1 MCAFKPFRN
10 DPSRAQLTV
19 ARKISII
26 HVAYTITISSLSL
39 SLPFSLPLFLFSS
52 IGRFIRL
59 RNGKGCVE
67 LRMELLSLNFII
79 VIFSIEFIE
88 LLLLLLFK
96 YIDCVKKRKYSKFNF
111 SILWIWSWDKIIF
124 SLTRFLHEQ
133 YCIEGIS
140 WWMGKDLNEA
150 WLN

>member
-39 SLPFSLPLFLFSS
+39 FLPFSLPLFLFSS

-59 RNGKGCVE
+59 ARNGKGCVE

-96 YIDCVKKRKYSKFNF
+96 YIDCVKKRKYSKFNVF
-111 SILWIWSWDKIIF
+111 QFFGFEVEIK
-124 SLTRFLHEQ
+124 
-133 YCIEGIS
+133 
-140 WWMGKDLNEA
+140 
-150 WLN
+150 

>member
-39 SLPFSLPLFLFSS
+39 SLPFPLPLFLFSS

-59 RNGKGCVE
+59 ARNGKGCVE

-88 LLLLLLFK
+88 LLLLLFFFK
-96 YIDCVKKRKYSKFNF
+96 YIDRVKKRKYSKFNF

-124 SLTRFLHEQ
+124 SQLDFCMNNIVSRGYLGGWERT
-133 YCIEGIS
+133 
-140 WWMGKDLNEA
+140 
-150 WLN
+150 